1 MGISGF
7 WPFLRKMYPD
17 AFKMV
22 ALDSKCAKIGNS
34 CDAKKKRKS
43 FETDLVCIDLNALV
57 HHCLGEVSDIM

>member
-1 MGISGF
+1 
-7 WPFLRKMYPD
+7 
-17 AFKMV
+17 MV

-57 HHCLGEVSDIM
+57 HHCLGGVSDIM